1 MADLNVFGQPL
12 IPCSMEPL
20 TGYFRDGCCNTDDT
34 DKGLHTVCIVATEEF
49 LSFSKSVGND
59 LATPLPQWNF
69 AGVKPGEK
77 WCLCAARFLQ
87 AHQNNAAPKV
97 LLEATNEKTLSIVS
111 MDILLEHAYYNDQSK
126 V

>member
-111 MDILLEHAYYNDQSK
+111 MDILLEHAYYNDQSR

>member
-1 MADLNVFGQPL
+1 MTNLNVFGQPL

-20 TGYFRDGCCNTDDT
+20 TGYLRDGCCNTDDT
-34 DKGLHTVCIVATEEF
+34 DKGLHTVCIVATKEF

-59 LATPLPQWNF
+59 LSTPLPQWNF
-69 AGVKPGEK
+69 TGVKTGEK

-97 LLEATNEKTLSIVS
+97 VLEATNEKTLEIVS
-111 MDILLEHAYYNDQSK
+111 MDILLMHAFYGDQSK